1 MTSTSSRVVAIAI
14 STYKRSR
21 TCVPCALESALSQT
35 DPKLKA
41 IVSNNCSTDGTDVYV
56 HAHASPDISPWRPP
70 LAACHPLSTPRHP
83 SWPTNLSRIA
93 IATELG

>member
-35 DPKLKA
+35 DPKLKV

-56 HAHASPDISPWRPP
+56 HAQHLTRHFSVETTIGRLPSTLDAASSVVADEAVAHRD
-70 LAACHPLSTPRHP
+70 RH
-83 SWPTNLSRIA
+83 
-93 IATELG
+93 